1 VRSDPQEMA
10 LLRILIA
17 TGEKALEA
25 FEATDNPV
33 DRELV
38 ADLRRVIE
46 RSRGELDALTARQ
59 PASS

>member
-1 VRSDPQEMA
+1 MRTDSQEIA
-10 LLRILIA
+10 LLRIVVA

-25 FEATDNPV
+25 FEATDNPI

-46 RSRGELDALTARQ
+46 RSRSELEALLAKNS
-59 PASS
+59 A

>member
-1 VRSDPQEMA
+1 VRTDSQEIA
-10 LLRILIA
+10 LLRILVA
-17 TGEKALEA
+17 TAEKALEA

-46 RSRGELDALTARQ
+46 RSRGELDTLIAAQ
-59 PASS
+59 SASP